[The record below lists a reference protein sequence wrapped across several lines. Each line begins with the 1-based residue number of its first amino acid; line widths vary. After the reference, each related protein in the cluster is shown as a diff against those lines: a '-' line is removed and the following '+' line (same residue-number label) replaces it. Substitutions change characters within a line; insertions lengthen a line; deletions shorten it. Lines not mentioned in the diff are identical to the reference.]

1 MDYHFG
7 VWRKSLPKEVII
19 TQDAPKAL
27 GIYSQ
32 GIRANNFIYT
42 SGQIGIDPKTGK
54 MNQSDILIEIRQV
67 IENVKAVLEQ
77 GGGSLDTIIKLT
89 VFLTDLA
96 YFQDVNNIFKEYFI
110 DNPPARSAVEV
121 SALPMGARI
130 EIEAV
135 CMLK

>member
-1 MDYHFG
+1 M
-7 VWRKSLPKEVII
+7 PKEVII

-42 SGQIGIDPKTGK
+42 SGQIGMNPQTEK

-67 IENVKAVLEQ
+67 IENVKAVVEQ
-77 GGGSLDTIIKLT
+77 GGGSLDKIIKLT

-96 YFQDVNNIFKEYFI
+96 YFQDVNNIFKEYFEE
-110 DNPPARSAVEV
+110 NPPARSAVSV

-135 CMLK
+135 CMVK